1 MTPYLQKLKQYWGYD
16 EFRPSQLDIIES
28 IGSGKDTLGL
38 LPTGGGKS
46 ITFQVPALC
55 QEGRCLVITPL
66 IALMKDQVENL
77 KKKEIRAI
85 ALHSGL
91 TFTQYKQCLDNICY
105 NKSNDPRANYKFIY
119 VSPERLSTD
128 TFLEAL
134 PYMNISMVAVD
145 EAHCI
150 SQWGYDFRPEYKQ
163 IAEIREILP
172 GVPFLALTATAT
184 PEVAKDIQSSLLFKE
199 ENVKRI
205 SFYRS
210 NLAYKVKLTESK
222 DEELIKL
229 LTKTPGSAIIYVRN
243 RKKTKEVSELL
254 NQNNISAD
262 YFHAGLDN
270 AIKDLKQTD
279 WKNNKFKVMV
289 ATNAFGMGIDKPD
302 VRLVIHIDIP
312 DSVEAYFQEA
322 GRAGR
327 DRNYAE
333 CILLYSKKDLSQ
345 LKKRIADNFP
355 TKETICH
362 IYNQLGNYFQLGVN
376 YGEGN
381 CFDFDL
387 EDFCRKFHLAIL
399 PTQAAIKILDLDG
412 YIEYKEEKELYSRV
426 IVTRSRRLL
435 YDTVFSEEE
444 DRIMQFLLRKYT
456 GIFADYTVISETDIA
471 VNTNLTPDRV
481 YELLNWLRKSG
492 VIDYIP
498 QKKSPAIRYKQDRI
512 PQEILRISTDVYE
525 SRLSR
530 YKSRMEAMINYV
542 SSTNHCRSRLLLD
555 YFGEE
560 NTMDCGICDV
570 CLNKNNS
577 NTVKDK
583 ILSLLKDK
591 GPQTL
596 NSIITSINDEPNK
609 TIDAIR
615 LLIDNKEIISTDNIT
630 FKIR

>member
-1 MTPYLQKLKQYWGYD
+1 MTPYQQKLKQYWGYD

-77 KKKEIRAI
+77 KKKEIKAI

-91 TFTQYKQCLDNICY
+91 TYTQYKQCLDNICF
-105 NKSNDPRANYKFIY
+105 NKTNDPKANYKFIY

-172 GVPFLALTATAT
+172 KVPFLALTATAT
-184 PEVAKDIQSSLLFKE
+184 TEVAKDIQASLLFKE

-210 NLAYKVKLTESK
+210 NLAYKVKLTENK
-222 DEELIKL
+222 DEELVKL

-243 RKKTKEVSELL
+243 RKKTKEVSEMLCK
-254 NQNNISAD
+254 NSITAD
-262 YFHAGLDN
+262 FFHAGLDN
-270 AIKDLKQTD
+270 AIKDLKQNN
-279 WKNNKFKVMV
+279 WKNNAFKVMV

-345 LKKRIADNFP
+345 IKKRLTDNFP
-355 TKETICH
+355 TKEFICNV
-362 IYNQLGNYFQLGVN
+362 YNQLGNYFQLGVN

-381 CFDFDL
+381 TFDFNL
-387 EDFCRKFHLAIL
+387 EDFCHKFRLPIL
-399 PTQAAIKILDLDG
+399 PTQAAIRILDLDG
-412 YIEYKEEKELYSRV
+412 YIEYKDEKELNSRT

-435 YDTVFSEEE
+435 YDTNFDDEEE
-444 DRIMQFLLRKYT
+444 LVMQYLLRKYT
-456 GIFADYTVISETDIA
+456 GIFADYTIVSETEIS
-471 VNTNLTPDRV
+471 VNTGLDTNRV
-481 YELLNWLRKSG
+481 YEILTWLRKLG
-492 VIDYIP
+492 IIDYIP
-498 QKKSPAIRYKQDRI
+498 KKSSPAIRYKQDRI
-512 PQEILRISTDVYE
+512 PPEILRISTDVYE
-525 SRLSR
+525 HRLAR
-530 YKSRMEAMINYV
+530 YKSRMETMINYV
-542 SSTNHCRSRLLLD
+542 STNEHCRSKLLLK
-555 YFGEE
+555 YFGED
-560 NTMDCGICDV
+560 NTFNCGICDV
-570 CLNKNNS
+570 CLEKNTTN
-577 NTVKDK
+577 NTSEK
-583 ILSLLKDK
+583 IIKLLKTEGALK
-591 GPQTL
+591 L
-596 NSIITSINDEPNK
+596 NTIIVKINEEPNK
-609 TIDAIR
+609 VIDAIR
-615 LLIDNKEIISTDNIT
+615 LLLDNKEIKTTDNIT
-630 FKIR
+630 FETR

>member
-16 EFRPSQLDIIES
+16 SFRPSQAEIIES

-46 ITFQVPALC
+46 ITFQIPALC

-77 KKKEIRAI
+77 KKKEIKAI

-91 TFTQYKQCLDNICY
+91 TYTQYKQSLDNICY

-172 GVPFLALTATAT
+172 NVPFLALTATAT
-184 PEVAKDIQSSLLFKE
+184 PEVAKDIQASLLFKE

-210 NLAYKVKLTESK
+210 NLAYKVKLTENK
-222 DEELIKL
+222 DEELIRL
-229 LTKTPGSAIIYVRN
+229 LTKTDGSAIIYVRN
-243 RKKTKEVSELL
+243 RKKTKEVSEFL
-254 NQNNISAD
+254 NKNNISAD

-270 AIKDLKQTD
+270 AIKDLKQD
-279 WKNNKFKVMV
+279 SWKNNKFKVMV

-302 VRLVIHIDIP
+302 VRIVIHIDIP

-333 CILLYSKKDLSQ
+333 CILLYNKRDLSQ
-345 LKKRIADNFP
+345 MKKRLTDNFP
-355 TKETICH
+355 TKESICH
-362 IYNQLGNYFQLGVN
+362 VYNQLGNYFQLGVN

-381 CFDFDL
+381 CFDFNL
-387 EDFCRKFHLAIL
+387 EDFCHKFRLPVL
-399 PTQAAIKILDLDG
+399 PTQAAIRILDLDG
-412 YIEYKEEKELYSRV
+412 YIEYKEEKELYSR
-426 IVTRSRRLL
+426 ILVTKSRRLL
-435 YDTVFSEEE
+435 YDTIFSEDEE
-444 DRIMQFLLRKYT
+444 SIMQFLLRKYT
-456 GIFADYTVISETDIA
+456 GIFADYTIISETEIA
-471 VNTNLTPDRV
+471 LNTGIDQNRV
-481 YELLNWLRKSG
+481 YELLTWLRKTG

-498 QKKSPAIRYKQDRI
+498 KKNLPAIRYRQDRI
-512 PQEILRISTDVYE
+512 PPERLKISTDVYE

-530 YKSRMEAMINYV
+530 YKSRMETMINYV
-542 SSTNHCRSRLLLD
+542 SSNNHCRSRLLLD

-560 NTMDCGICDV
+560 NTTNCGICDV
-570 CLNKNNS
+570 CLSKKSTS
-577 NTVKDK
+577 NLNGK
-583 ILSLLKDK
+583 IISYLSKE
-591 GPQTL
+591 GPKRLSDMIVTL
-596 NSIITSINDEPNK
+596 NEEPNK
-609 TIDAIR
+609 VIDTVR
-615 LLIDNKEIISTDNIT
+615 LLLDNKEITTTDNIT
-630 FKIR
+630 YKVK

>member
-210 NLAYKVKLTESK
+210 NLAYKVKLTENK

-270 AIKDLKQTD
+270 AIKDLKQEG

-471 VNTNLTPDRV
+471 VNTNLTPERV

-530 YKSRMEAMINYV
+530 YKSRMETMINYV

-560 NTMDCGICDV
+560 NTMNCGICDV

-596 NSIITSINDEPNK
+596 NSIITNINDEPNK

>member
-16 EFRPSQLDIIES
+16 EFRPSQSDIIES
-28 IGSGKDTLGL
+28 IGSGRDTLGL

-91 TFTQYKQCLDNICY
+91 TYTQYKQCLDNICF
-105 NKSNDPRANYKFIY
+105 NKTNDPRANYKFIY

-150 SQWGYDFRPEYKQ
+150 SQWGYDFRPEYKK

-172 GVPFLALTATAT
+172 KVPFLALTATAT

-210 NLAYKVKLTESK
+210 NLAYKVKLTENK

-243 RKKTKEVSELL
+243 RKKTKEVSEMLGK
-254 NQNNISAD
+254 NGISAD
-262 YFHAGLDN
+262 FFHAGLDN
-270 AIKDLKQTD
+270 AIKDLKQEG
-279 WKNNKFKVMV
+279 WKNNQFKVMV

-345 LKKRIADNFP
+345 IKKRLTDNFP
-355 TKETICH
+355 TKEFICNV
-362 IYNQLGNYFQLGVN
+362 YNQLGNYFQLGVN

-381 CFDFDL
+381 TFDFNL
-387 EDFCRKFHLAIL
+387 EDFCRKFHLPIL
-399 PTQAAIKILDLDG
+399 PVQAAIRILDLDG
-412 YIEYKEEKELYSRV
+412 YIQYKEEKEQYSRV

-444 DRIMQFLLRKYT
+444 DTVMQYLLRKYS
-456 GIFADYTVISETDIA
+456 GIFADYTIVSETEISLDTGMDA
-471 VNTNLTPDRV
+471 NRV
-481 YELLNWLRKSG
+481 YEILSWLRKTG
-492 VIDYIP
+492 IIDYIP
-498 QKKSPAIRYKQDRI
+498 KKSSPAIRYLQDRI
-512 PQEILRISTDVYE
+512 PSEILRISTDVYE
-525 SRLSR
+525 HRLAR
-530 YKSRMEAMINYV
+530 YKSRMETMINYV
-542 SSTNHCRSRLLLD
+542 SSNNHCRSKLLLD
-555 YFGEE
+555 YFGED
-560 NTMDCGICDV
+560 NTQNCGICDV
-570 CLNKNNS
+570 CLEKNKTNNT
-577 NTVKDK
+577 NEK
-583 ILSLLKDK
+583 IINLLKAEGAQK
-591 GPQTL
+591 L
-596 NSIITSINDEPNK
+596 NIIITKLNEEPNK
-609 TIDAIR
+609 VIDAIR
-615 LLIDNKEIISTDNIT
+615 LLLDSKAIKTSDYIT
-630 FKIR
+630 FEIK

>member
-16 EFRPSQLDIIES
+16 EFRPSQSDIIES

-77 KKKEIRAI
+77 KKKEIKAI

-91 TFTQYKQCLDNICY
+91 TYTQYKQCLDNICF
-105 NKSNDPRANYKFIY
+105 NKTNDPRANYKFIY

-150 SQWGYDFRPEYKQ
+150 SQWGYDFRPEYKK

-184 PEVAKDIQSSLLFKE
+184 PEVAKDIQASLLFKE

-222 DEELIKL
+222 DTELIKL
-229 LTKTPGSAIIYVRN
+229 LSKTAGSAIIYVRN

-254 NQNNISAD
+254 NKNNISAD
-262 YFHAGLDN
+262 FFHAGLDN
-270 AIKDLKQTD
+270 AIKDLKQTN
-279 WKNNKFKVMV
+279 WKNNQFKVMV

-345 LKKRIADNFP
+345 IKKRLTDNFP
-355 TKETICH
+355 TKEFICNV
-362 IYNQLGNYFQLGVN
+362 YNQLGNYFQLGVN

-381 CFDFDL
+381 TFDFDL
-387 EDFCRKFHLAIL
+387 EDFCRKFHLPML
-399 PTQAAIKILDLDG
+399 PVQAAIKILDLDG
-412 YIEYKEEKELYSRV
+412 YIQYKDEKEQYSRV

-435 YDTVFSEEE
+435 YDTVLSEEE
-444 DRIMQFLLRKYT
+444 DLIMQYLLRKYT
-456 GIFADYTVISETDIA
+456 GIFADYTIISETEISLDTGMDA
-471 VNTNLTPDRV
+471 NRV
-481 YELLNWLRKSG
+481 YEILTWLRKTG
-492 VIDYIP
+492 IIDYIP
-498 QKKSPAIRYKQDRI
+498 KKSSPAIRYLQDRI
-512 PQEILRISTDVYE
+512 PPEILRISTDMYE
-525 SRLSR
+525 HRLAR
-530 YKSRMEAMINYV
+530 YKSRMETMINYV
-542 SSTNHCRSRLLLD
+542 SSNNHCRSKLLLD
-555 YFGEE
+555 YFGED
-560 NTMDCGICDV
+560 NTLNCGICDV
-570 CLNKNNS
+570 CLEKNKTNNT
-577 NTVKDK
+577 NEKVIK
-583 ILSLLKDK
+583 LLKAEGAQK
-591 GPQTL
+591 L
-596 NSIITSINDEPNK
+596 NTIITKLNEEPNK
-609 TIDAIR
+609 VIDAIR
-615 LLIDNKEIISTDNIT
+615 LLLDNKEIKTSDYIT
-630 FKIR
+630 FEIR

>member
-77 KKKEIRAI
+77 KKKDIKAI

-91 TFTQYKQCLDNICY
+91 TYTQYKQSLDNICF
-105 NKSNDPRANYKFIY
+105 NKTNDPRANYKFIY

-184 PEVAKDIQSSLLFKE
+184 PEVAKDIQDSLLFKE

-210 NLAYKVKLTESK
+210 NLAYKVKLTENK
-222 DEELIKL
+222 EADLIKL
-229 LTKTPGSAIIYVRN
+229 FTQTPGSAIIYVRN
-243 RKKTKEVSELL
+243 RKKTKEVSEFL
-254 NQNNISAD
+254 NKNGISAD
-262 YFHAGLDN
+262 FFHAGLDN
-270 AIKDLKQTD
+270 AVKDLKQTD

-333 CILLYSKKDLSQ
+333 CILLYSKRDLAQ
-345 LKKRIADNFP
+345 IKKRLTDNFP
-355 TKETICH
+355 TKEFICNV
-362 IYNQLGNYFQLGVN
+362 YNQLGNYFQLGVN

-381 CFDFDL
+381 TFDFDL
-387 EDFCRKFHLAIL
+387 EDFCHKFRLAIL

-412 YIEYKEEKELYSRV
+412 YIEYKDEKELYSR
-426 IVTRSRRLL
+426 IIITRSRRLL
-435 YDTVFSEEE
+435 YDSNFSEEE
-444 DRIMQFLLRKYT
+444 EQIMQFLLRKYT
-456 GIFADYTVISETDIA
+456 GIFADYTIVSETEIA
-471 VNTNLTPDRV
+471 LNTGLDQNRV
-481 YELLNWLRKSG
+481 YEILSWLRKTG

-498 QKKSPAIRYKQDRI
+498 KKSTPAIRYKQDRI
-512 PQEILRISTDVYE
+512 PSDILRISTDVYE
-525 SRLSR
+525 HRLAR
-530 YKSRMEAMINYV
+530 YKSRMETMINYV
-542 SSTNHCRSRLLLD
+542 SSDNHCRSQILLN
-555 YFGEE
+555 YFGEKSTS
-560 NTMDCGICDV
+560 NCGICDV
-570 CLNKNNS
+570 CLGKNNQS
-577 NTVKDK
+577 GIKGK
-583 ILSLLKDK
+583 ILSLLQKERVLRLSDIIV
-591 GPQTL
+591 TL
-596 NSIITSINDEPNK
+596 NEEPNK
-609 TIDAIR
+609 VIDTVR
-615 LLIDNKEIISTDNIT
+615 LMLDNKEIKTTDNIT
-630 FKIR
+630 FEIR

>member
-270 AIKDLKQTD
+270 AIKDLKQEG

-333 CILLYSKKDLSQ
+333 CILLYSKKDLNQ

>member
-172 GVPFLALTATAT
+172 RVPFLALTATAT

-270 AIKDLKQTD
+270 AIKDLKQEG

-560 NTMDCGICDV
+560 NTMNCGICDV

>member
-16 EFRPSQLDIIES
+16 EFRPSQSDIIES

-91 TFTQYKQCLDNICY
+91 TYTQYKQCLDNICF
-105 NKSNDPRANYKFIY
+105 NKTNDPRANYKFIY

-150 SQWGYDFRPEYKQ
+150 SQWGYDFRPEYKK

-172 GVPFLALTATAT
+172 KVPFLALTATAT
-184 PEVAKDIQSSLLFKE
+184 PEVAKDIQASLLFRE

-210 NLAYKVKLTESK
+210 NLAYKVKLTENK

-243 RKKTKEVSELL
+243 RKKTKEVSEMLGK
-254 NQNNISAD
+254 NGISAD
-262 YFHAGLDN
+262 FFHAGLDN
-270 AIKDLKQTD
+270 AIKDLKQEG
-279 WKNNKFKVMV
+279 WKNNQFKVMV
-289 ATNAFGMGIDKPD
+289 ATNAFGMGIHKPG

-345 LKKRIADNFP
+345 IKKRLTDNFP
-355 TKETICH
+355 TKEFICNV
-362 IYNQLGNYFQLGVN
+362 YNQLGNYFQLGVN

-381 CFDFDL
+381 TFDFNL
-387 EDFCRKFHLAIL
+387 EDFCRKFHLPIL
-399 PTQAAIKILDLDG
+399 PVQAAIRILDLDG
-412 YIEYKEEKELYSRV
+412 YIQYKEEKEQYSRV

-444 DRIMQFLLRKYT
+444 DLVMQYLLRKYS
-456 GIFADYTVISETDIA
+456 GIFADYTIVSETEISLDTGMDA
-471 VNTNLTPDRV
+471 NRV
-481 YELLNWLRKSG
+481 YEILSWLRKTG
-492 VIDYIP
+492 IIDYIP
-498 QKKSPAIRYKQDRI
+498 KKSSPAIRYLQDRI
-512 PQEILRISTDVYE
+512 PSEILRISTDVYE
-525 SRLSR
+525 HRLAR
-530 YKSRMEAMINYV
+530 YKSRMETMINYV
-542 SSTNHCRSRLLLD
+542 SDNNHCRSKLLLD
-555 YFGEE
+555 YFGED
-560 NTMDCGICDV
+560 NTLSCGICDV
-570 CLNKNNS
+570 CLEKNSTTNIS
-577 NTVKDK
+577 DK
-583 ILSLLKDK
+583 IINLLKK
-591 GPQTL
+591 EGALRL
-596 NSIITSINDEPNK
+596 NIIINKLNEEPNK
-609 TIDAIR
+609 VIDSIR
-615 LLIDNKEIISTDNIT
+615 LLLDNKEIKTTDNIT
-630 FKIR
+630 FEIK

>member
-1 MTPYLQKLKQYWGYD
+1 MTPYLHKLKQYWGYD

-77 KKKEIRAI
+77 KKKDIKAI

-91 TFTQYKQCLDNICY
+91 TYTQYKQCLDNICF
-105 NKSNDPRANYKFIY
+105 NKTNDPRANYKFIY

-150 SQWGYDFRPEYKQ
+150 SQWGYDFRPEYKK

-184 PEVAKDIQSSLLFKE
+184 PEVAKDIQSSLLFKQ

-210 NLAYKVKLTESK
+210 NLAYKVKLTEDK
-222 DEELIKL
+222 EAELIKL
-229 LTKTPGSAIIYVRN
+229 FTQTPGSAIIYVRN
-243 RKKTKEVSELL
+243 RKKTKEVSEFL
-254 NQNNISAD
+254 NKNGISAD
-262 YFHAGLDN
+262 FFHAGLDN
-270 AIKDLKQTD
+270 AVKDLKQEG

-333 CILLYSKKDLSQ
+333 CILLYSKRDLAQ
-345 LKKRIADNFP
+345 IKKRLTDNFP
-355 TKETICH
+355 SKEFICNV
-362 IYNQLGNYFQLGVN
+362 YNQLGNYFQLGVN

-381 CFDFDL
+381 TFDFDL
-387 EDFCRKFHLAIL
+387 EDFCHKFRLSIL
-399 PTQAAIKILDLDG
+399 PTQAAVKILDLDG
-412 YIEYKEEKELYSRV
+412 YIEYREEKELYSR
-426 IVTRSRRLL
+426 IIITKNRRLL
-435 YDTVFSEEE
+435 YESNFSEEE
-444 DRIMQFLLRKYT
+444 DLIMQFLLRKYS
-456 GIFADYTVISETDIA
+456 GIFADYTIVSETEIA
-471 VNTNLTPDRV
+471 LNTELDQNRV
-481 YELLNWLRKSG
+481 YEILSWLRKMG

-498 QKKSPAIRYKQDRI
+498 KKNTPAIRYKQDRI
-512 PQEILRISTDVYE
+512 PADILRISTDVYE
-525 SRLSR
+525 HRLAR
-530 YKSRMEAMINYV
+530 YKSRMETMINYV
-542 SSTNHCRSRLLLD
+542 SSNNHCRSKILLD
-555 YFGEE
+555 YFGEN
-560 NTMDCGICDV
+560 NTQNCGICDV
-570 CLNKNNS
+570 CLGKNNQS
-577 NTVKDK
+577 DIKGK
-583 ILSLLKDK
+583 ILSQLQKEGALRLSDMIVAL
-591 GPQTL
+591 GE
-596 NSIITSINDEPNK
+596 EPNK
-609 TIDAIR
+609 VIDTIR
-615 LLIDNKEIISTDNIT
+615 LLLDNKEIKTTDNII
-630 FKIR
+630 FEIR

>member
-16 EFRPSQLDIIES
+16 SFRPSQAEIIES
-28 IGSGKDTLGL
+28 IGSGRDTLGL

-46 ITFQVPALC
+46 ITFQIPALC
-55 QEGRCLVITPL
+55 QEGRCLVVTPL

-77 KKKEIRAI
+77 KKKEIKAI

-91 TFTQYKQCLDNICY
+91 TSTQYKQSLDNICY

-163 IAEIREILP
+163 IAEIRKILP
-172 GVPFLALTATAT
+172 NAPILALTATAT
-184 PEVAKDIQSSLLFKE
+184 PEVAKDIQTSLLFKE

-222 DEELIKL
+222 DEELIRL
-229 LTKTPGSAIIYVRN
+229 LTKTDGSAIIYVRN

-270 AIKDLKQTD
+270 AIKDLKQEG

-333 CILLYSKKDLSQ
+333 CILLYNKKDLS
-345 LKKRIADNFP
+345 LMKKRLTDSFP
-355 TKETICH
+355 TKEFICH
-362 IYNQLGNYFQLGVN
+362 VYNQLGNYFQLGVN

-399 PTQAAIKILDLDG
+399 PTGAAIKILDLDG

-435 YDTVFSEEE
+435 YDTLFSEEE

-456 GIFADYTVISETDIA
+456 GIFADYTVISESEIS
-471 VNTNLTPDRV
+471 VNTGIHPNRV
-481 YELLNWLRKSG
+481 YEILTWLRKIG

-512 PQEILRISTDVYE
+512 PPEILRISTDVYE

-530 YKSRMEAMINYV
+530 YKSRMETMINYA

-560 NTMDCGICDV
+560 NTTNCGICDV
-570 CLNKNNS
+570 CLNKNAS
-577 NTVKDK
+577 NTAREK
-583 ILSLLKDK
+583 ILSLLRDK

-596 NSIITSINDEPNK
+596 NSIITSTNDEPNK

-615 LLIDNKEIISTDNIT
+615 LLIENKEIITTDNIT